1 VVAPDVA
8 VIGGGIIGCSA
19 AALLAERGASVV
31 LVEAT
36 AIGAGASAR
45 NMGAIQHPF
54 DPVLTPL
61 YRDSL
66 DRYAALAAED
76 DSFSLPEHPAG
87 VLMIDTD
94 PAAARR
100 QVDRL
105 TALEQDLGAT
115 FLDVEEV
122 AAAEPS
128 LVRGFAACLLAATGY
143 PVPPASATAA
153 WARLAERNGAQLMIG
168 TGGEPWVENGR
179 ARGVRLADGSG
190 ISADAVLIASGP
202 WAPAHVDPSGSWQP
216 IARTWGVTVQ
226 LRLGSAAPRH
236 IVEQDAVD
244 AVNRQV
250 NAAAQAGAFERDA
263 DPPSLFTIA
272 SAGGM
277 STLGSTFL
285 PAEPNRERVAEL
297 LLERGARYLPAIAEA
312 EVSEIRL
319 CARPQSVD
327 GRPFIGPVEGVE
339 GLFVCA
345 GHGPWGIS
353 TGPGSAAL
361 AVAAILDGTV
371 VPAVLQASR
380 GWGRA

>member
-8 VIGGGIIGCSA
+8 VIGGGIVGCSVS
-19 AALLAERGASVV
+19 ALLAERGASVV

-36 AIGAGASAR
+36 AIGAGASGR

-54 DPVLTPL
+54 DPVLTTL
-61 YRDSL
+61 YRESL
-66 DRYAALAAED
+66 DRYRALGAED
-76 DSFSLPEHPAG
+76 RSFSLPEHPAG

-94 PAAARR
+94 PAAAQR
-100 QVDRL
+100 QVERL
-105 TALEQDLGAT
+105 TALERGLGAT

-128 LVRGFAACLLAATGY
+128 LAPGLAGCLLASTGY
-143 PVPPASATAA
+143 PIPPASATAA
-153 WARLAERNGAQLMIG
+153 WARLAERRGVQLMVG
-168 TGGEPWVENGR
+168 TAAEPWVEGAR
-179 ARGVRLADGSG
+179 ARGVRLADGSR
-190 ISADAVLIASGP
+190 IAADAVLVASGP
-202 WAPAHVDPSGSWQP
+202 WAPAHVDPSGGWQP

-226 LRLGSAAPRH
+226 LQLGSAAPRH

-250 NAAAQAGAFERDA
+250 NAAAQAGALERDA
-263 DPPSLFTIA
+263 DPPSLFTVA

-277 STLGSTFL
+277 STIGSTFL
-285 PAEPNRERVAEL
+285 PAEPDRERVAKL
-297 LLERGARYLPAIAEA
+297 LLERGARYLPAIAQA
-312 EVSEIRL
+312 DVSEIRL

-361 AVAAILDGTV
+361 AVAAMLDGAEV
-371 VPAVLQASR
+371 SAALQASR
-380 GWGRA
+380 SWGGA

>member
-31 LVEAT
+31 LIEAT
-36 AIGAGASAR
+36 AIGAGASGR

-54 DPVLTPL
+54 DSVLTPL

-66 DRYAALAAED
+66 ERYRALAAED
-76 DSFSLPEHPAG
+76 GSFSLPEHPAG

-94 PAAARR
+94 PVAAQR

-105 TALEQDLGAT
+105 TALERDLGAT
-115 FLDVEEV
+115 FLDVEDV

-128 LVRGFAACLLAATGY
+128 LAPGFAGCLLAATGY

-153 WARLAERNGAQLMIG
+153 WARLAERRGVQLMVG
-168 TGGEPWVENGR
+168 TGGEPWIEEGR
-179 ARGVRLADGSG
+179 ARGVRLADGSR
-190 ISADAVLIASGP
+190 IAADAVLIASGP
-202 WAPAHVDPSGSWQP
+202 WAPAHVDPSGGWQP

-226 LRLGSAAPRH
+226 LQLGSAAPRH

-250 NAAAQAGAFERDA
+250 NAAAQAGALERDA

-272 SAGGM
+272 SAGGT

-285 PAEPNRERVAEL
+285 PAEPDRERVAKL
-297 LLERGARYLPAIAEA
+297 LLDRGARYLPAIAQV

-319 CARPQSVD
+319 CARPQSID

-361 AVAAILDGTV
+361 AVAAILEGV
-371 VPAVLQASR
+371 PVPAALQASR
-380 GWGRA
+380 SWGRA

>member
-1 VVAPDVA
+1 
-8 VIGGGIIGCSA
+8 
-19 AALLAERGASVV
+19 
-31 LVEAT
+31 
-36 AIGAGASAR
+36 
-45 NMGAIQHPF
+45 MGAIQHPF

-66 DRYAALAAED
+66 ERYRALAAED
-76 DSFSLPEHPAG
+76 GSFSLPEHPAG

-94 PAAARR
+94 PVAAQR

-105 TALEQDLGAT
+105 TALERDLGAT
-115 FLDVEEV
+115 FLDVEDV

-128 LVRGFAACLLAATGY
+128 LAPGFAGCLLAATGY

-153 WARLAERNGAQLMIG
+153 WARLAERRGVQLMVG
-168 TGGEPWVENGR
+168 TGGEPWIEEGR
-179 ARGVRLADGSG
+179 ARGVRLADGSR
-190 ISADAVLIASGP
+190 IAADAVLIASGP
-202 WAPAHVDPSGSWQP
+202 WAPAHVDPSGGWQP

-226 LRLGSAAPRH
+226 LQLGSAAPRH

-250 NAAAQAGAFERDA
+250 NAAAQAGALERDA

-272 SAGGM
+272 SAGGT

-285 PAEPNRERVAEL
+285 PAEPDRERVAKL
-297 LLERGARYLPAIAEA
+297 LLDRGARYLPAIAQV

-319 CARPQSVD
+319 CARPQSID

-361 AVAAILDGTV
+361 AVAAILEGV
-371 VPAVLQASR
+371 PVPAALQASR
-380 GWGRA
+380 SWGRA